1 MPPSYQNKTEKK
13 KNHPAN
19 PHLNSPTMQFPSSQN
34 MPPKKKPGYHIIHCW
49 PSPKPFIKS
58 SSPLALSILRLTR
71 RLNRGDRPG
80 NALARKHLTRPTL
93 PVIAD
98 AHADGHCA
106 HPPVAEARTLHHG
119 IHVSSR
125 PRLAGADGDRGMNDV
140 RSSSKTPPLPL
151 PASPSARQPRPRRGE
166 PACAGWPASRPASRP
181 RSTRAHP

>member
-71 RLNRGDRPG
+71 RFNRGDRPG

-151 PASPSARQPRPRRGE
+151 PASPSAR
-166 PACAGWPASRPASRP
+166 
-181 RSTRAHP
+181 